1 MMITK
6 KALDRRTILKG
17 LGAAVA
23 LPFLDAMVPA
33 FAATSTSA
41 ANPASRFGFIYFPHG
56 AHRQE
61 WVPTS
66 DAPGFELPRTL
77 QPLEPLRQH
86 INVVTNIDICPAPLP
101 VGHFYSNVMYLNGT
115 RPDQTQVRAGKT
127 IDQMIAEKFG
137 QDTPLPSL
145 ELCTEDISSTNGE
158 CEAGSPC
165 VYGNTISWR
174 DETTWLPMELDP
186 KKVFKRL
193 FGSGGNG
200 GPQER
205 AAREVMNRSI
215 LDTITQSVGQLRGEL
230 GQTDQARLT
239 DYLESVREI
248 ERRIEKASASNNGL
262 DLPASPSG
270 IPNSYDE
277 HARLLFDLMVLAYQ
291 GNITRVT
298 SFMLARELS
307 PRTYNWIGVPDG
319 HHSVSHNGEVPATVE
334 KYVRINTYHVQL
346 FADFLKKM
354 NSIQDGDGTLL
365 DHSMILYGSGMGN
378 SNGHSHDRIPL
389 VIAGGASGNLK
400 GGRHI
405 AAKPATPMGNLLL
418 AFLDKAKVPADH
430 VGESNG
436 MLQL

>member
-1 MMITK
+1 
-6 KALDRRTILKG
+6 
-17 LGAAVA
+17 
-23 LPFLDAMVPA
+23 
-33 FAATSTSA
+33 
-41 ANPASRFGFIYFPHG
+41 
-56 AHRQE
+56 
-61 WVPTS
+61 
-66 DAPGFELPRTL
+66 
-77 QPLEPLRQH
+77 
-86 INVVTNIDICPAPLP
+86 
-101 VGHFYSNVMYLNGT
+101 
-115 RPDQTQVRAGKT
+115 
-127 IDQMIAEKFG
+127 
-137 QDTPLPSL
+137 
-145 ELCTEDISSTNGE
+145 
-158 CEAGSPC
+158 
-165 VYGNTISWR
+165 
-174 DETTWLPMELDP
+174 MELDP

-193 FGSGGNG
+193 FGGGGSG

-215 LDTITQSVGQLRGEL
+215 LDTITQSVTQLRGQL
-230 GQTDQARLT
+230 GQTDQATLT

-248 ERRIEKASASNNGL
+248 ERRIEKASTSNDGL
-262 DLPASPSG
+262 QLPASPSG
-270 IPNSYDE
+270 IPSSYDE

-291 GNITRVT
+291 GNITRVS

-389 VIAGGASGNLK
+389 IVAGGASGSLK

-405 AAKPATPMGNLLL
+405 VAKPATPMGNLLL

-436 MLQL
+436 ILDL